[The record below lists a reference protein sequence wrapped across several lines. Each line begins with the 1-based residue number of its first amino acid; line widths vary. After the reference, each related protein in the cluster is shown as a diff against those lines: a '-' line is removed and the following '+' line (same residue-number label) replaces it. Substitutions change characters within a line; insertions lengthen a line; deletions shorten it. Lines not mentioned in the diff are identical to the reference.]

1 MGDTDSTKRRTV
13 NMASTRQ
20 DVINALI
27 SESAKGADFPDSKRD
42 FFKSRLT
49 RDDLVYVLKQIKP
62 EASVTQKDNK
72 TALLDLI
79 IENGALKTSSSSSP
93 SESSSPSGSSSPS
106 ELSSHSDAPAP
117 KPVSEPMEP
126 VPELASEPIEP
137 VSELAS
143 EPMEPVPEVD
153 ELASEPMEVDEV
165 ELGDNAGLQGLAQVA
180 TDPEER
186 SIVETCP
193 ASGVPARPVLL
204 IPIDD
209 EAAAKAEA
217 EAAVKKLIGN
227 IKRTLASNEKVEAM
241 GVQGLDA
248 HIVQSLS
255 GFVGEHTPIKP
266 NNKSQQISDKTVQF
280 NARLSDLRR
289 FLTEVGSVNVD
300 TDGSSQLVFP
310 GIKDLRRL
318 ARTEGQGNNMAFEKK
333 GDGVDRFQLL
343 LFTSALGEVT
353 EEEIGEFL
361 KFTLPDSRYIEHG
374 QKCTASG
381 TIITTI
387 SVHVPN
393 GTDLSFMPELVKAT
407 GTTRPTGTTMF
418 NTELV
423 CGHFK
428 GKFTAPGATNGSKG
442 RFQLEKYTRTDGA
455 SNQEAISTVHE
466 LFDLIRQDV
475 LEHKDGVSEHTRKLL
490 KEAAELYFRTR
501 TVF

>member
-1 MGDTDSTKRRTV
+1 MGDTDSTKRRTVKQV

-27 SESAKGADFPDSKRD
+27 SELAKGADFPDSKRD

-126 VPELASEPIEP
+126 VPELASEPMEP
-137 VSELAS
+137 VPELAS
-143 EPMEPVPEVD
+143 EPMEPVPE
-153 ELASEPMEVDEV
+153 
-165 ELGDNAGLQGLAQVA
+165 VA

-266 NNKSQQISDKTVQF
+266 NNKSQQISDKTAQF

-289 FLTEVGSVNVD
+289 FLTEVDSVNVD

-318 ARTEGQGNNMAFEKK
+318 ARTEG
-333 GDGVDRFQLL
+333 
-343 LFTSALGEVT
+343 
-353 EEEIGEFL
+353 
-361 KFTLPDSRYIEHG
+361 
-374 QKCTASG
+374 
-381 TIITTI
+381 
-387 SVHVPN
+387 
-393 GTDLSFMPELVKAT
+393 
-407 GTTRPTGTTMF
+407 
-418 NTELV
+418 
-423 CGHFK
+423 
-428 GKFTAPGATNGSKG
+428 
-442 RFQLEKYTRTDGA
+442 
-455 SNQEAISTVHE
+455 
-466 LFDLIRQDV
+466 
-475 LEHKDGVSEHTRKLL
+475 
-490 KEAAELYFRTR
+490 
-501 TVF
+501 

>member
-1 MGDTDSTKRRTV
+1 MGDTDSTKRRTVKQV

-27 SESAKGADFPDSKRD
+27 SELAKGADFPDSKRD

-49 RDDLVYVLKQIKP
+49 RNDLVYVLKQIKP

-126 VPELASEPIEP
+126 VPELASEPMESVPELASEPMEP
-137 VSELAS
+137 VPELAS

-165 ELGDNAGLQGLAQVA
+165 ELVDNAGLQGLAQVA

-255 GFVGEHTPIKP
+255 GFVGEHTPI
-266 NNKSQQISDKTVQF
+266 NKSQQISDKTAQF

-289 FLTEVGSVNVD
+289 FLTEVDSV
-300 TDGSSQLVFP
+300 
-310 GIKDLRRL
+310 
-318 ARTEGQGNNMAFEKK
+318 
-333 GDGVDRFQLL
+333 
-343 LFTSALGEVT
+343 
-353 EEEIGEFL
+353 
-361 KFTLPDSRYIEHG
+361 
-374 QKCTASG
+374 
-381 TIITTI
+381 
-387 SVHVPN
+387 
-393 GTDLSFMPELVKAT
+393 
-407 GTTRPTGTTMF
+407 
-418 NTELV
+418 
-423 CGHFK
+423 
-428 GKFTAPGATNGSKG
+428 
-442 RFQLEKYTRTDGA
+442 
-455 SNQEAISTVHE
+455 
-466 LFDLIRQDV
+466 
-475 LEHKDGVSEHTRKLL
+475 
-490 KEAAELYFRTR
+490 
-501 TVF
+501 

>member
-79 IENGALKTSSSSSP
+79 IKNGALKTSSSSSP
-93 SESSSPSGSSSPS
+93 SESSSPFGSSSPS

-126 VPELASEPIEP
+126 VPELASEP
-137 VSELAS
+137 
-143 EPMEPVPEVD
+143 MEPVP

-165 ELGDNAGLQGLAQVA
+165 ELVDNAGLQGLAQVA

-266 NNKSQQISDKTVQF
+266 NNKSQQISDKTAQF

-289 FLTEVGSVNVD
+289 FLTEVDSVNVD

-318 ARTEGQGNNMAFEKK
+318 ARTEGQENNMAFEKK

-387 SVHVPN
+387 SV
-393 GTDLSFMPELVKAT
+393 
-407 GTTRPTGTTMF
+407 
-418 NTELV
+418 
-423 CGHFK
+423 
-428 GKFTAPGATNGSKG
+428 
-442 RFQLEKYTRTDGA
+442 
-455 SNQEAISTVHE
+455 
-466 LFDLIRQDV
+466 
-475 LEHKDGVSEHTRKLL
+475 
-490 KEAAELYFRTR
+490 
-501 TVF
+501 

>member
-1 MGDTDSTKRRTV
+1 MGDTDSTKRRTVKQV

-27 SESAKGADFPDSKRD
+27 SELAKGADFPDSKRD

-126 VPELASEPIEP
+126 VPELASEPI
-137 VSELAS
+137 
-143 EPMEPVPEVD
+143 PEVD

-165 ELGDNAGLQGLAQVA
+165 ELVDNAGLQGLAQVA

-266 NNKSQQISDKTVQF
+266 NN
-280 NARLSDLRR
+280 
-289 FLTEVGSVNVD
+289 
-300 TDGSSQLVFP
+300 
-310 GIKDLRRL
+310 
-318 ARTEGQGNNMAFEKK
+318 
-333 GDGVDRFQLL
+333 
-343 LFTSALGEVT
+343 
-353 EEEIGEFL
+353 
-361 KFTLPDSRYIEHG
+361 
-374 QKCTASG
+374 
-381 TIITTI
+381 
-387 SVHVPN
+387 
-393 GTDLSFMPELVKAT
+393 
-407 GTTRPTGTTMF
+407 
-418 NTELV
+418 
-423 CGHFK
+423 
-428 GKFTAPGATNGSKG
+428 
-442 RFQLEKYTRTDGA
+442 
-455 SNQEAISTVHE
+455 
-466 LFDLIRQDV
+466 
-475 LEHKDGVSEHTRKLL
+475 
-490 KEAAELYFRTR
+490 
-501 TVF
+501 

>member
-1 MGDTDSTKRRTV
+1 MGDTDSTKRRTVKQV

-27 SESAKGADFPDSKRD
+27 SELAKGADFPDSKRD

-49 RDDLVYVLKQIKP
+49 RNDLVYVLKQIKP

-126 VPELASEPIEP
+126 VPELGSEPMDPVPELASEPMEP
-137 VSELAS
+137 VPELASEPMEPVPGVDELAS

-153 ELASEPMEVDEV
+153 ELASEPMGVDEV
-165 ELGDNAGLQGLAQVA
+165 ELVDNAGLQGLAQVA

-289 FLTEVGSVNVD
+289 FLTEVDSVNVD

-318 ARTEGQGNNMAFEKK
+318 ARTEGQENNMAFEKK

-361 KFTLPDSRYIEHG
+361 
-374 QKCTASG
+374 
-381 TIITTI
+381 
-387 SVHVPN
+387 
-393 GTDLSFMPELVKAT
+393 
-407 GTTRPTGTTMF
+407 
-418 NTELV
+418 
-423 CGHFK
+423 
-428 GKFTAPGATNGSKG
+428 
-442 RFQLEKYTRTDGA
+442 
-455 SNQEAISTVHE
+455 
-466 LFDLIRQDV
+466 
-475 LEHKDGVSEHTRKLL
+475 
-490 KEAAELYFRTR
+490 
-501 TVF
+501 

>member
-27 SESAKGADFPDSKRD
+27 SELAKGADFPDSKRD

-49 RDDLVYVLKQIKP
+49 RNDLVYVLKQIKP

-79 IENGALKTSSSSSP
+79 IENGALKTSSSSP

-117 KPVSEPMEP
+117 KPVSELASEPMEP
-126 VPELASEPIEP
+126 VP
-137 VSELAS
+137 ELAS

-165 ELGDNAGLQGLAQVA
+165 ELVDNAGLQGLAQVA

-227 IKRTLASNEKVEAM
+227 
-241 GVQGLDA
+241 
-248 HIVQSLS
+248 
-255 GFVGEHTPIKP
+255 
-266 NNKSQQISDKTVQF
+266 
-280 NARLSDLRR
+280 
-289 FLTEVGSVNVD
+289 
-300 TDGSSQLVFP
+300 
-310 GIKDLRRL
+310 
-318 ARTEGQGNNMAFEKK
+318 
-333 GDGVDRFQLL
+333 
-343 LFTSALGEVT
+343 
-353 EEEIGEFL
+353 
-361 KFTLPDSRYIEHG
+361 
-374 QKCTASG
+374 
-381 TIITTI
+381 
-387 SVHVPN
+387 
-393 GTDLSFMPELVKAT
+393 
-407 GTTRPTGTTMF
+407 
-418 NTELV
+418 
-423 CGHFK
+423 
-428 GKFTAPGATNGSKG
+428 
-442 RFQLEKYTRTDGA
+442 
-455 SNQEAISTVHE
+455 
-466 LFDLIRQDV
+466 
-475 LEHKDGVSEHTRKLL
+475 
-490 KEAAELYFRTR
+490 
-501 TVF
+501 

>member
-1 MGDTDSTKRRTV
+1 MGDTDSTKRRTVKQV

-27 SESAKGADFPDSKRD
+27 SELAKGADFPDSKRD

-49 RDDLVYVLKQIKP
+49 RNDLVYVLKQIKP

-93 SESSSPSGSSSPS
+93 SESSS
-106 ELSSHSDAPAP
+106 HSDAPAP

-126 VPELASEPIEP
+126 VPELASEPMEP
-137 VSELAS
+137 VPELASEPMEPVPKVDELAS

-153 ELASEPMEVDEV
+153 ELASEPMGVDEV
-165 ELGDNAGLQGLAQVA
+165 ELVDNAGLQGLAQVA

-266 NNKSQQISDKTVQF
+266 NNKSQQISDKTAQF

-289 FLTEVGSVNVD
+289 FLTEVDSVNVD

-318 ARTEGQGNNMAFEKK
+318 ARTEGQENNMAFEKK

-361 KFTLPDSRYIEHG
+361 KFTLPDSRYIEH
-374 QKCTASG
+374 
-381 TIITTI
+381 
-387 SVHVPN
+387 
-393 GTDLSFMPELVKAT
+393 
-407 GTTRPTGTTMF
+407 
-418 NTELV
+418 
-423 CGHFK
+423 
-428 GKFTAPGATNGSKG
+428 
-442 RFQLEKYTRTDGA
+442 
-455 SNQEAISTVHE
+455 
-466 LFDLIRQDV
+466 
-475 LEHKDGVSEHTRKLL
+475 
-490 KEAAELYFRTR
+490 
-501 TVF
+501 

>member
-1 MGDTDSTKRRTV
+1 MGDTDSTKRRTVKQV

-27 SESAKGADFPDSKRD
+27 SELAKGADFPDSKRD

-49 RDDLVYVLKQIKP
+49 RNDLVYVLKQIKP

-117 KPVSEPMEP
+117 KPVSELASEPMEP
-126 VPELASEPIEP
+126 VP
-137 VSELAS
+137 ELAS

-165 ELGDNAGLQGLAQVA
+165 ELVDNASLQGLAQVA
-180 TDPEER
+180 TDPEVR

-209 EAAAKAEA
+209 EAAAKAKA
-217 EAAVKKLIGN
+217 EAAEAVKKLIGN
-227 IKRTLASNEKVEAM
+227 IKRMLASNEKVEAM

-266 NNKSQQISDKTVQF
+266 NNKSQQISDKTAQF
-280 NARLSDLRR
+280 NARLSDLR
-289 FLTEVGSVNVD
+289 
-300 TDGSSQLVFP
+300 
-310 GIKDLRRL
+310 
-318 ARTEGQGNNMAFEKK
+318 
-333 GDGVDRFQLL
+333 
-343 LFTSALGEVT
+343 
-353 EEEIGEFL
+353 
-361 KFTLPDSRYIEHG
+361 
-374 QKCTASG
+374 
-381 TIITTI
+381 
-387 SVHVPN
+387 
-393 GTDLSFMPELVKAT
+393 
-407 GTTRPTGTTMF
+407 
-418 NTELV
+418 
-423 CGHFK
+423 
-428 GKFTAPGATNGSKG
+428 
-442 RFQLEKYTRTDGA
+442 
-455 SNQEAISTVHE
+455 
-466 LFDLIRQDV
+466 
-475 LEHKDGVSEHTRKLL
+475 
-490 KEAAELYFRTR
+490 
-501 TVF
+501 

>member
-93 SESSSPSGSSSPS
+93 SESSSPSGSSSP
-106 ELSSHSDAPAP
+106 
-117 KPVSEPMEP
+117 
-126 VPELASEPIEP
+126 
-137 VSELAS
+137 
-143 EPMEPVPEVD
+143 PEVD

-165 ELGDNAGLQGLAQVA
+165 ELVDNAGLQGLAQVA

-266 NNKSQQISDKTVQF
+266 NNKSQ
-280 NARLSDLRR
+280 
-289 FLTEVGSVNVD
+289 
-300 TDGSSQLVFP
+300 
-310 GIKDLRRL
+310 
-318 ARTEGQGNNMAFEKK
+318 
-333 GDGVDRFQLL
+333 
-343 LFTSALGEVT
+343 
-353 EEEIGEFL
+353 
-361 KFTLPDSRYIEHG
+361 
-374 QKCTASG
+374 
-381 TIITTI
+381 
-387 SVHVPN
+387 
-393 GTDLSFMPELVKAT
+393 
-407 GTTRPTGTTMF
+407 
-418 NTELV
+418 
-423 CGHFK
+423 
-428 GKFTAPGATNGSKG
+428 
-442 RFQLEKYTRTDGA
+442 
-455 SNQEAISTVHE
+455 
-466 LFDLIRQDV
+466 
-475 LEHKDGVSEHTRKLL
+475 
-490 KEAAELYFRTR
+490 
-501 TVF
+501 

>member
-1 MGDTDSTKRRTV
+1 MGDTDSTKRRTVKQV

-27 SESAKGADFPDSKRD
+27 SELAKGADFPDSKRD

-49 RDDLVYVLKQIKP
+49 RNDLVYVLKQIKP

-126 VPELASEPIEP
+126 VPE
-137 VSELAS
+137 
-143 EPMEPVPEVD
+143 VD
-153 ELASEPMEVDEV
+153 ELASEPMEDDEV
-165 ELGDNAGLQGLAQVA
+165 ELVDNAGLQGLAQVA

-266 NNKSQQISDKTVQF
+266 NNKSQQISDKTAQF

-289 FLTEVGSVNVD
+289 FLTEVDSVNVD

-318 ARTEGQGNNMAFEKK
+318 ARTEGQENNMAFEKK

-361 KFTLPDSRYIEHG
+361 NFTLPDSRYIEHG

-418 NTELV
+418 NTELA

-442 RFQLEKYTRTDGA
+442 RFQLE
-455 SNQEAISTVHE
+455 H
-466 LFDLIRQDV
+466 
-475 LEHKDGVSEHTRKLL
+475 
-490 KEAAELYFRTR
+490 
-501 TVF
+501 

>member
-1 MGDTDSTKRRTV
+1 MGDTDSTKRRTVKQV

-27 SESAKGADFPDSKRD
+27 SELAKGADFPDSKRD

-49 RDDLVYVLKQIKP
+49 RNDLVYVLKQIKP
-62 EASVTQKDNK
+62 EASVTQKDSK

-126 VPELASEPIEP
+126 VPELASEP
-137 VSELAS
+137 
-143 EPMEPVPEVD
+143 
-153 ELASEPMEVDEV
+153 MEVDEV
-165 ELGDNAGLQGLAQVA
+165 ELVDNAGLQGLAQVA

-266 NNKSQQISDKTVQF
+266 NN
-280 NARLSDLRR
+280 
-289 FLTEVGSVNVD
+289 
-300 TDGSSQLVFP
+300 
-310 GIKDLRRL
+310 
-318 ARTEGQGNNMAFEKK
+318 
-333 GDGVDRFQLL
+333 
-343 LFTSALGEVT
+343 
-353 EEEIGEFL
+353 
-361 KFTLPDSRYIEHG
+361 
-374 QKCTASG
+374 
-381 TIITTI
+381 
-387 SVHVPN
+387 
-393 GTDLSFMPELVKAT
+393 
-407 GTTRPTGTTMF
+407 
-418 NTELV
+418 
-423 CGHFK
+423 
-428 GKFTAPGATNGSKG
+428 
-442 RFQLEKYTRTDGA
+442 
-455 SNQEAISTVHE
+455 
-466 LFDLIRQDV
+466 
-475 LEHKDGVSEHTRKLL
+475 
-490 KEAAELYFRTR
+490 
-501 TVF
+501 